1 MPFDWSEY
9 ESDSDTEE
17 VSLLLSVKSQSLI
30 LAAMQSLQFRSNWL
44 EIDDTTY
51 DDIDAA
57 VAEAYEE
64 IMRPVMPDFT
74 PVGAV
79 NWFPLMSYSIP
90 AKWLICDGATLERD
104 DYPDLYDA
112 FIGTPYRISG
122 TQLQLPDL
130 GTRFIY
136 GSEID
141 NNVGDTGGNNSHTLT
156 IDEMP
161 AHTHIQRGRNS
172 GGANLQSQVALN
184 ADAVQTTTIT
194 TTGST
199 GGGGAHNNMPAYLR
213 GYFAIKALP

>member
-1 MPFDWSEY
+1 MRFDWSEY

-44 EIDDTTY
+44 EIDDSTY
-51 DDIDAA
+51 DDIEAA

-64 IMRPVMPDFT
+64 IMRSVMPDFT

-90 AKWLICDGATLERD
+90 VKWLICDGATLERD

-122 TQLQLPDL
+122 TQLQLPNL

-141 NNVGDTGGNNSHTLT
+141 NNVGDTGGSNSHVLT

-161 AHTHIQRGRNS
+161 AHTHAINPRDSTSHDQ
-172 GGANLQSQVALN
+172 AAVATSRTAGTLRSV
-184 ADAVQTTTIT
+184 A
-194 TTGST
+194 TGST
-199 GGGGAHNNMPAYLR
+199 GGGSAHNNMPAYLR